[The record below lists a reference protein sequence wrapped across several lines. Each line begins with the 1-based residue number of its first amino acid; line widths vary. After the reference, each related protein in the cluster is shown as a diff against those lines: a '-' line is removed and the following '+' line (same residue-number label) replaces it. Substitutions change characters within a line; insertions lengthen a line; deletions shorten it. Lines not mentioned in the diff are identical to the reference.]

1 MECQVKEPFE
11 SSQIGYKSKRQGNKH
26 AMSWQHF
33 VIRNKKQFAEDKTLS
48 QFSSSS
54 RSSTSRSSTPS
65 LCLCYIKCQL
75 IWCTSMQTYI
85 RANICLNLWWFNE
98 WGFVERLKIYIILR
112 LAKKNLI
119 LGVDKLINLNDQ
131 EGTLRYW
138 PQRVTTWNCP
148 WNAIHPSTNHESQ
161 EQLQSVL
168 DQVHTVWNC
177 PFERQWQRQK
187 QRQRQ
192 WWRQRQRQRHQQRQ
206 VTSHDCCHH
215 WS

>member
-11 SSQIGYKSKRQGNKH
+11 SSQIGYKSQRQGNKH

-48 QFSSSS
+48 QFSFSS

-119 LGVDKLINLNDQ
+119 LGVDKLTKR
-131 EGTLRYW
+131 EPWGTDHRGSQHETVHEM
-138 PQRVTTWNCP
+138 PS
-148 WNAIHPSTNHESQ
+148 IHPPTTSHKNNCSQYWTKCTLYGIALSRDSDKDKNKDTDKDKDNGTNSD
-161 EQLQSVL
+161 S
-168 DQVHTVWNC
+168 
-177 PFERQWQRQK
+177 R
-187 QRQRQ
+187 
-192 WWRQRQRQRHQQRQ
+192 